1 MLKGT
6 WKKSICYLLVFVL
19 VLGSTLIPYGIGE
32 AYTGINVNTSSLSYY
47 SITWYPSSRTV
58 NTTISANDGTFIN
71 KITVSVSDSSKGEIS
86 NLSLNGTNMGF
97 NLKLKAEGSFYIT
110 VEAWDSYSNYLGSD
124 WIDVFSTRDSYSGN
138 TPTYTPTPTPTWSP
152 TPTPAPITETYDIY
166 FDSLNGSSAPSGIT
180 TDSSGYATIP
190 SSKPYV
196 SYKIDFIY
204 EDATGKEQTISRTMT
219 GTLKSWNTQPDGTG
233 SSYQPGTR
241 YRFTEST
248 ILYAQYACPT
258 ISSSTFPTVSKT
270 GAALDGWYTL
280 PIGGTQVKAGD
291 TISSDTTLYAHWTTA
306 SCVLTFHANGGT
318 TMVGGQKM
326 IIGEE
331 TAIQGGEPYRL
342 GYTFLGWSADSSAK
356 TASYRNGDKLKL
368 DKNMTLYAVWSPY
381 PYTITFSGNGA
392 TGGTMKDVSA
402 NFDQTV
408 VLPKNEY
415 VKLCNLT
422 LVSNYKGGGTDYK
435 SGYAKFE
442 GWSSSLNSS
451 VQFLNGASVK
461 NLSAEKN
468 GKSTLYAK
476 WAAVEFSLP
485 KLKRVG
491 YEFCG
496 WSNRKDAK
504 NALFEPGE
512 KYRADSDTT
521 LYAVWKVQGNENS
534 GLQKGSVVTYQG
546 FRYEITD
553 LKKRTVSLVS
563 PVKKSTCKVA
573 KIPEQIIC
581 KNAFY
586 KVTGIDEYAFY
597 NCSRL
602 AKVVIK
608 PSITKIG
615 ECSFA
620 QCPKLKSVVLPKT
633 VTTIDS
639 KAFSGCKSLKKISL
653 PKVKNI
659 KTDSFDGCTA
669 LKIGDSANSYLKT
682 YACQTGLYRISAP
695 KLKSKT
701 ENGDTTIRWEEP
713 DYCKGYYIYG
723 RTGNGEFTL
732 MQTKICDGKET
743 TMHVAN
749 REGVAYEFKVKAYY
763 ETKDGRK
770 IFSGDSNTVTVK

>member
-1 MLKGT
+1 MFVMLRGAY
-6 WKKSICYLLVFVL
+6 KKAICYLLAFLL
-19 VLGSTLIPYGIGE
+19 VVGMMVTPFGR
-32 AYTGINVNTSSLSYY
+32 AQASSLDVALSSSTYWNIY
-47 SITWYPSSRTV
+47 RYPSSQ
-58 NTTISANDGTFIN
+58 TIDTKVWGCNFTDQLEV
-71 KITVSVSDSSKGEIS
+71 TVSNSSMGEVSGVTFDGV
-86 NLSLNGTNMGF
+86 NLSFQLTI
-97 NLKLKAEGSFYIT
+97 KEEGAFSVIVT
-110 VEAWDSYSNYLGSD
+110 GWSSSGSYLGRDTIAIS
-124 WIDVFSTRDSYSGN
+124 STSEAYPGTD
-138 TPTYTPTPTPTWSP
+138 PKPTPTPTPTP
-152 TPTPAPITETYDIY
+152 TPITDPDTGNNYVVY
-166 FDSLNGSSAPSGIT
+166 FDSLDGSTAPGEVT
-180 TDSSGYATIP
+180 TDSSGYATLP
-190 SSKPYV
+190 TGKPYITRNV
-196 SYKIDFIY
+196 DFVY
-204 EDATGKEQTISRTMT
+204 EDEKGVSQKVNRTVT
-219 GTLKSWNTQPDGTG
+219 GTLKSWNTEPDGTG
-233 SSYQPGTR
+233 NSYQPGTR
-241 YRFTEST
+241 YRFTGFT

-270 GAALDGWYTL
+270 GAALEGWYTS
-280 PIGGTQVKAGD
+280 PDGGTRVKAGD
-291 TISSDTTLYAHWTTA
+291 TISSDTTLYAHWTTT

-326 IIGEE
+326 MIGEK

-342 GYTFLGWSADSSAK
+342 GYTFLGWAADSSAK

-368 DKNMTLYAVWSPY
+368 EKNMTLYAVWSPY

-392 TGGTMKDVSA
+392 TGGIMKDVSA

-435 SGYAKFE
+435 SRYAKFT

-451 VQFLNGASVK
+451 AQFPDGASVK

-476 WAAVEFSLP
+476 WAAVEFALP

-512 KYRADSDTT
+512 KYRADSETT

-563 PVKKSTCKVA
+563 PVKKSTCKAA

-586 KVTGIDEYAFY
+586 KVTGIEEYAFY
-597 NCSRL
+597 NCSKL
-602 AKVVIK
+602 TKMIVK

-615 ECSFA
+615 ESSFA

-633 VTTIDS
+633 VTAIDS

-659 KTDSFDGCTA
+659 KADSFDGCTA
-669 LKIGDSANSYLKT
+669 LKIGDNANSYLKT
-682 YACQTGLYRISAP
+682 YACQTGLYTIAAP

-701 ENGDTTIRWEEP
+701 ENGDTTIRWAEP

-723 RTGNGEFTL
+723 RTGNDEFKL

-770 IFSGDSNTVTVK
+770 IFSGDSNTITVK